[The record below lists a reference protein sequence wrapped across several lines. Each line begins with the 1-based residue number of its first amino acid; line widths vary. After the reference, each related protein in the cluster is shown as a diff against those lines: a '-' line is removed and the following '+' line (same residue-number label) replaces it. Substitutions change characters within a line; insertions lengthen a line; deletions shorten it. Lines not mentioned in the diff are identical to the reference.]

1 VPGIAIL
8 SSFGKILHKDRAHK
22 QQYFVDSAHV
32 RTPSEC
38 VISFAL
44 DYVQVEAPENCEPN
58 NLVVFGELVRIAQPK
73 ILDLKR
79 VKRYFY
85 IISKLEK
92 FSLILNLVVLDE
104 SFAPICS

>member
-38 VISFAL
+38 VVSFAL
-44 DYVQVEAPENCEPN
+44 DYVQVEISKDCEPN
-58 NLVVFGELVRIAQPK
+58 NLVVFGELVRVAQPK
-73 ILDLKR
+73 FLDLIG
-79 VKRYFY
+79 VKWYFH
-85 IISKLEK
+85 IISEL
-92 FSLILNLVVLDE
+92 
-104 SFAPICS
+104 